1 MSDRQEILE
10 LKLSIHELEAR
21 LSRIEKKLITQEVLE
36 TTDARLEV
44 LEAFHNNI
52 KLITTDIKEI
62 Q

>member
-1 MSDRQEILE
+1 MSDRQKILE

-21 LSRIEKKLITQEVLE
+21 LNRIEKKLIAQEVLE